1 MNIRTL
7 VVAGLILIVALVG
20 VLPALAAADMD
31 AALDYLG
38 TQQNADGGFGSGF
51 SPDSTVSSTAD
62 AVHAIIAAGGDP
74 ASFAPAGATTLA
86 YLADH
91 AAGVDNA
98 GDLAKMILA
107 LVVAGQNPRTFGGVD
122 SVQRLEGMAGADG
135 KIGTANDTFFSH
147 VMAVLALASV
157 ERPLPAGAVTI
168 LKEAQ
173 QENGAWAWDGTDG
186 TAADTN
192 TTAFVVQ
199 ALIATGEPASGEAV
213 SQALDYYASIQNEDG
228 GWPYQNPSEFGTD
241 TDANSTAVT
250 IQALIAAGEDP
261 AGAAWTTDE
270 GGTPVAMLESLQN
283 ASGAFAWQMAIP
295 SDNLLATVQA
305 LPALA
310 GKAFPMATMGVGEA
324 AAQTAPQTVPETGAA
339 VMNPA
344 WLLAAGGSALAAGGA
359 LLRRQK

>member
-1 MNIRTL
+1 MALTL
-7 VVAGLILIVALVG
+7 ALALVG
-20 VLPALAAADMD
+20 ALPVLAAVDMD

-62 AVHAIIAAGGDP
+62 ALHAILAAGGDP
-74 ASFAPAGATTLA
+74 AGFAPGGATTLA

-91 AAGVDNA
+91 AAAVDNA
-98 GDLAKMILA
+98 GDLSKLILA
-107 LVVAGQNPRTFGGVD
+107 LVAAGENPRTFGGVD
-122 SVQRLEGMAGADG
+122 SVQRLEGMVDDSG

-157 ERPLPAGAVTI
+157 QRQLPDGAVA
-168 LKEAQ
+168 LLEDAQ
-173 QENGAWAWDGTDG
+173 QENGAWAWDGTDA

-192 TTAFVVQ
+192 TTAFAVQ
-199 ALIATGEPASGEAV
+199 ALIAAGEPASGEAV
-213 SQALDYYASIQNEDG
+213 SAALDYYASIQNVDG
-228 GWPYQNPSEFGTD
+228 GWPYQNPSQFGTD

-283 ASGAFAWQMAIP
+283 ASGAFGWQVAVP

-310 GKAFPMATMGVGEA
+310 GQVFPMATMSVGEPAPQA
-324 AAQTAPQTVPETGAA
+324 AAAPGAAPETVPETGAA
-339 VMNPA
+339 VMNPGL
-344 WLLAAGGSALAAGGA
+344 LLALGGLALAAGGA
-359 LLRRQK
+359 LLHRRR